1 MEEIVEFAL
10 VTNRGIKFREV
21 FYSCSKVIREGWFER
36 AWNEGNWEINIICD
50 PTDLSEIRLADELLN
65 ERIVCNIIE
74 RQSES
79 GEKLLKYFE
88 SIEKLKKIRSNT
100 GREGNLKKRLKK

>member
-1 MEEIVEFAL
+1 MEEIVEVAL

-21 FYSCSKVIREGWFER
+21 FYSSSQVIREGWFER
-36 AWNEGNWEINIICD
+36 AWNEGNWEINIYCD
-50 PTDLSEIRLADELLN
+50 LTDLSKIRLADEVLN

-88 SIEKLKKIRSNT
+88 SIEKLKKIRNS
-100 GREGNLKKRLKK
+100 K

>member
-1 MEEIVEFAL
+1 MEEIVEVAL

-50 PTDLSEIRLADELLN
+50 LTDLSEIRLADELLN
-65 ERIVCNIIE
+65 ERVVCNIIE

-79 GEKLLKYFE
+79 GEKLIKYFE
-88 SIEKLKKIRSNT
+88 SIEKLKKIRNNHRDRGEFKEKT
-100 GREGNLKKRLKK
+100 

>member
-1 MEEIVEFAL
+1 MEETVEVAL
-10 VTNRGIKFREV
+10 VTNRGIKFRDV

-36 AWNEGNWEINIICD
+36 AWNEGNWEINIIHD

-65 ERIVCNIIE
+65 ERVVCNFIE
-74 RQSES
+74 GQSES

-88 SIEKLKKIRSNT
+88 SIEKLKKIRN
-100 GREGNLKKRLKK
+100 NLRDRGEFKEKT